1 MKTTEYRVRIKDL
14 PQDER
19 PLERLYKYGPDVLR
33 PSELIAIIIRTGTE
47 QATAIQLGEQLLQ
60 KYDGNLKR
68 IANDNEVQIAEGIKG
83 LGKVKAGQIMAA
95 FELGKRMAA
104 FLEERPQIG
113 SPADAARIMMS
124 TMRDV
129 EQELLYV
136 LCLDTK
142 NNVIKQR
149 RIFEGSLNASIVH
162 PREVF
167 RFAIE
172 EAAAA
177 IILVHNH
184 PSGDPYPSQEDLRAT
199 KQLIEAG
206 NYIQIPVLD
215 HVIIGDGA
223 FISLKEE
230 GLM

>member
-1 MKTTEYRVRIKDL
+1 
-14 PQDER
+14 
-19 PLERLYKYGPDVLR
+19 
-33 PSELIAIIIRTGTE
+33 
-47 QATAIQLGEQLLQ
+47 
-60 KYDGNLKR
+60 
-68 IANDNEVQIAEGIKG
+68 
-83 LGKVKAGQIMAA
+83 
-95 FELGKRMAA
+95 
-104 FLEERPQIG
+104 
-113 SPADAARIMMS
+113 MS